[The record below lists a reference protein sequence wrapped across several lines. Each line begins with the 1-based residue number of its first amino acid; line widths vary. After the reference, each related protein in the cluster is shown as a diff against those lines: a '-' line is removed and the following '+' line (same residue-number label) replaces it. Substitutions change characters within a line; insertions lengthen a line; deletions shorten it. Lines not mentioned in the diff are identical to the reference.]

1 MLYGSNLC
9 NLLLILGIAAIL
21 KPVKIEK
28 EIKKVHL
35 PVAILSSVIL
45 LLLGNLSISSGKFI
59 LGRLEGI
66 ILLILFLIYFSYP
79 IMTAIKDIIKVE
91 HQRRK
96 PRKDISVIKSI
107 IYIIVGVIMLKYG
120 GDFVVDTCESI
131 ALTFGLSERL
141 IGLTIVAIGTA
152 LPELVTTIIATL
164 EKDTSLAVG
173 NLIGSCMLN
182 SWLILR
188 YWFCYNATCIFGKF

>member
-1 MLYGSNLC
+1 MLFGSNLC

-21 KPVKIEK
+21 KPLKIEK
-28 EIKKVHL
+28 DIKKIHL
-35 PVAILSSVIL
+35 PIAILSSIVL
-45 LLLGNLSISSGKFI
+45 LLLGNLSIGSGKYI
-59 LGRLEGI
+59 LSRFEGI

-79 IMTAIKDIIKVE
+79 VIIAIKDIIKVE

-107 IYIIVGVIMLKYG
+107 IYIVVGIIMLKYG

-131 ALTFGLSERL
+131 ALRFGLSERI

-152 LPELVTTIIATL
+152 LPELVTTIVATL
-164 EKDTSLAVG
+164 EKDASLAVG

-188 YWFCYNATCIFGKF
+188 YWSCYNSSCIFSKF